1 MENTASVLDSLSPF
15 LICIVKPNLLISLR
29 VILDPSKV
37 SHLDFFFKDHHHPLI
52 KNEQFI
58 FGENLIFHLMTY
70 KFIFSMTKV
79 RVMVEGY
86 HLNFIITQF
95 FSNSFAISNKL
106 SI

>member
-15 LICIVKPNLLISLR
+15 LICIAKPNLLISLR
-29 VILDPSKV
+29 VFLESCKA
-37 SHLDFFFKDHHHPLI
+37 SHLDFRKKDHHLPLI

-58 FGENLIFHLMTY
+58 FGKNFILHLITY

-86 HLNFIITQF
+86 HLNFIITPF
-95 FSNSFAISNKL
+95 FSNSFEISNKL